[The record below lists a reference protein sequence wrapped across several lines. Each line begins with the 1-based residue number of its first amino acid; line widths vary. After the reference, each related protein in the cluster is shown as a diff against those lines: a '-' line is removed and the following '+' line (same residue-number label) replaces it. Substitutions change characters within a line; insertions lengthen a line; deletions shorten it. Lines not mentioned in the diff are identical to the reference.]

1 MTNEQ
6 VESLLE
12 IMGGLYIQ
20 SLRNYD
26 LLCLVADKLGAD
38 VIALKN
44 LHEQGFVLAPDPAL
58 RLDETDE
65 TSTDNRLHKNDGG
78 L

>member
-1 MTNEQ
+1 MNPKQ
-6 VESLLE
+6 LDSLFE
-12 IMGGLYIQ
+12 IMAGIYIQ
-20 SLRNYD
+20 QLRNYD
-26 LLCLVADKLGAD
+26 VMCIIADKLGAD

-65 TSTDNRLHKNDGG
+65 KPSDNRFDKDG
-78 L
+78 

>member
-1 MTNEQ
+1 MNSEQ
-6 VESLLE
+6 LESLFE
-12 IMGGLYIQ
+12 ILGGLYIQ

-26 LLCLVADKLGAD
+26 VMCIIADKLGAD

-65 TSTDNRLHKNDGG
+65 NVDKSQKPSDY
-78 L
+78 

>member
-1 MTNEQ
+1 MTPEQ
-6 VESLLE
+6 LE
-12 IMGGLYIQ
+12 PIVDILSGLYIQ

-26 LLCLVADKLGAD
+26 VMCLIADKLGAD

-65 TSTDNRLHKNDGG
+65 TPSDNRFDKNDGRM
-78 L
+78 

>member
-1 MTNEQ
+1 MKLMNSEQ
-6 VESLLE
+6 LESLFE
-12 IMGGLYIQ
+12 ILGGLYIQ

-26 LLCLVADKLGAD
+26 VMCIIADKLGAD

-65 TSTDNRLHKNDGG
+65 NVDKSQKPSDY
-78 L
+78 

>member
-1 MTNEQ
+1 MTPEQ
-6 VESLLE
+6 VESMFE
-12 IMGGLYIQ
+12 ILGGMYIQ

-26 LLCLVADKLGAD
+26 ILCLIADKLDAD
-38 VIALKN
+38 VIGLKN
-44 LHEQGFVLAPDPAL
+44 LHEQGFILAPDPAL

-65 TSTDNRLHKNDGG
+65 KSTDNRFNKNDSG